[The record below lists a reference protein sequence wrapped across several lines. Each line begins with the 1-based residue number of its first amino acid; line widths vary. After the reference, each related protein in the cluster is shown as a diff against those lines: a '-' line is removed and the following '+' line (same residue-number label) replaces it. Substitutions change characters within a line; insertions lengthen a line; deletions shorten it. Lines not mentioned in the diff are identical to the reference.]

1 VQAAG
6 GRLDKFIGD
15 GVMAIFGLD
24 SAPEL
29 ACRQALDAARRMA
42 LALDDLNEAMS
53 GDLDQPLRIGI
64 GLHAGPTI
72 VGEMGYERATSLTA
86 IGDTVNIASRL
97 ETLTKEYT
105 VELVVSQE
113 LADRAGVDLSAAPRH
128 EVEIRGRQG
137 RLAVRAVK
145 RASDLTSLSS

>member
-1 VQAAG
+1 
-6 GRLDKFIGD
+6 
-15 GVMAIFGLD
+15 MAI
-24 SAPEL
+24 
-29 ACRQALDAARRMA
+29 
-42 LALDDLNEAMS
+42 ALDDLNEALS

-72 VGEMGYERATSLTA
+72 VGEMGYESATQLTA

-97 ETLTKEYT
+97 ETLTKEFG

-113 LADRAGVDLSAAPRH
+113 LLDHAGIDVPGSEQHD
-128 EVEIRGRQG
+128 VEIRGRQE

-145 RASDLTSLSS
+145 RAIELTAMS